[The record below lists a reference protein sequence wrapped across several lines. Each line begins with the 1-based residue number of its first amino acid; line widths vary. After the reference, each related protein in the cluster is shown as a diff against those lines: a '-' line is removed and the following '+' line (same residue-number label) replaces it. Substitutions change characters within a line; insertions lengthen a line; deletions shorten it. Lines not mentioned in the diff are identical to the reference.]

1 MSVRDEVHA
10 AAESPDVV
18 ILGAG
23 INGAALARELVLNGA
38 SVTVVEADDVASG
51 TTRWSTR
58 LVHGGLR
65 YLEYGE
71 VGLVRES
78 LAERAR
84 LVRLAPHLVQ
94 PLGFYVPLRGWLG
107 GLRAAAARVLGLD
120 ALARRFTDRRGRG
133 AIAVG
138 LGLRMYDFLARGT
151 GWPRHRMAR
160 AGGEGLPRVDA
171 RRYPLAAL
179 YDDARM
185 TLPERFTVELLVD
198 AARIAAEK
206 GLPFDVHT
214 RCAARLDDDGR
225 IRLFRAGAEG
235 TRAAAV
241 LAPRAI
247 VNATGA
253 WVDRTNRDCLPGT
266 GARRPLV
273 GGTKGSHLV
282 LDHPPLRAALGAR
295 AVYAEAED
303 GRPVFVI
310 PFGLRFVLVGTTD
323 LPFAA
328 DPATARADGAEIDYL
343 LGVAATLFP
352 DAAPPQASL
361 VGHYAGV
368 RPLPATAGAPAGI
381 TRRHMLVALEG
392 TPVPAWAIVGG
403 KLTTC
408 RSLAE
413 EAASRVLGALGRGVV
428 ATSRER
434 ALPGASSPAR
444 SRELVAALAAAAERV
459 GVERSIAA
467 AGGAASVALFGARAA
482 GILDLASRAEPAR
495 RTALLSPLAGSD
507 LPAAVVPLC
516 LEEEWAESLGDLV
529 ERRLVLPLVAPM
541 SVATIR
547 AVAEEMVLA
556 GRLDAADV
564 PAEVD
569 ALAAGLVARHGLR
582 FAAPP

>member
-1 MSVRDEVHA
+1 MREEGQPD
-10 AAESPDVV
+10 SPDVV

-38 SVTVVEADDVASG
+38 DVTVVDADDVASG

-71 VGLVRES
+71 TGLVRES

-94 PLGFYVPLRGWLG
+94 PLGFYVPLRGRLG
-107 GLRAAAARVLGLD
+107 GLRAAAARVLGFD
-120 ALARRFTDRRGRG
+120 ALARRFPSPRGRG
-133 AIAVG
+133 AIAVD

-151 GWPRHRMAR
+151 GWPRHRMVR

-171 RRYPLAAL
+171 ARYPLAAL

-185 TLPERFTVELLVD
+185 TSPERFTVELLVD
-198 AARIAAEK
+198 AARLAAAR
-206 GLPFDVHT
+206 GLSFSLHT
-214 RCAARLDDDGR
+214 RHVARLDDVGR
-225 IRLFRAGAEG
+225 LHLFRVGDEG
-235 TRAAAV
+235 GAAV

-253 WVDRTNRDCLPGT
+253 WVDRTNRACLPGA

-310 PFGLRFVLVGTTD
+310 PFAARFVLVGTTD

-328 DPATARADGAEIDYL
+328 DPATARAEDTEIEYL

-352 DAAPPQASL
+352 DVAPPPATI

-368 RPLPATAGAPAGI
+368 RPLPATDGAPAGI
-381 TRRHMLVALEG
+381 TRRHMLVPLEG

-413 EAASRVLGALGRGVV
+413 EAAARVLAALGRPVS
-428 ATSRER
+428 ANSRER
-434 ALPGASSPAR
+434 PLPGACTAGR
-444 SRELVAALAAAAERV
+444 ADELAAELSAAAERA
-459 GVERSIAA
+459 GVERSVAR
-467 AGGAASVALFGARAA
+467 AGAAASVALFGARAA
-482 GILDLASRAEPAR
+482 GILERVSRAAPAR
-495 RTALLSPLAGSD
+495 RAALLAPLAGSG
-507 LPAAVVPLC
+507 LAAAVVPLC
-516 LEEEWAESLGDLV
+516 LEEEWAESLEDVV
-529 ERRLVLPLVAPM
+529 ERRLVLPLVTPL

-547 AVAEEMVLA
+547 AVAEAMVAA
-556 GRLDAADV
+556 GRLDAAAV

-569 ALAAGLVARHGLR
+569 ALVAGLVARHGLR
-582 FAAPP
+582 FADAP